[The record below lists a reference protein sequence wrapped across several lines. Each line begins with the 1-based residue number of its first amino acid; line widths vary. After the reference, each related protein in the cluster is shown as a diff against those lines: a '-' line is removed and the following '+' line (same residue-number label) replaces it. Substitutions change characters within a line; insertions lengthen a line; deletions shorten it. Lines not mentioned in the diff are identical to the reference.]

1 MPAFIVRDIDQAA
14 SYGRAAVQTMF
25 QVGDEVENVRG
36 YRWPGKVVAVFT
48 TLAGERRVVVEC
60 TVPEVA
66 GALHIYSPHRKGP
79 HACRP
84 R

>member
-1 MPAFIVRDIDQAA
+1 
-14 SYGRAAVQTMF
+14 MF
-25 QVGDEVENVRG
+25 QVGDEVEKVRG

-66 GALHIYSPHRKGP
+66 GALRIYSPDQIRLKAGT
-79 HACRP
+79 
-84 R
+84 